1 MKYQTL
7 LIIPN
12 LKAEIL
18 FHDTIEEAKNVLQNI
33 QDYRPGI
40 GSEMVS
46 ATPLNYKLPPDQQN
60 RQVFYL
66 DVGIMSEEDAQNAV
80 LNIKSYIEDRR
91 VCESETAIDLYI
103 LNDYVTKNTS
113 EGKE

>member
-12 LKAEIL
+12 IKAEIL
-18 FHDTIEEAKNVLQNI
+18 FHDTIEEAKNVFQNI

-80 LNIKSYIEDRR
+80 LNIKAYIEDHH
-91 VCESETAIDLYI
+91 CESETGIDLDI
-103 LNDYVTKNTS
+103 LNDYVIKN
-113 EGKE
+113 EPKGKE

>member
-18 FHDTIEEAKNVLQNI
+18 FHDTIEEAKTVLQNI

-40 GSEMVS
+40 GPEMVS
-46 ATPLNYKLPPDQQN
+46 ATPLNYKLLPDQQN

-80 LNIKSYIEDRR
+80 LNIKAYIEDHH
-91 VCESETAIDLYI
+91 CESETGIDLDI
-103 LNDYVTKNTS
+103 LNDYVIKN
-113 EGKE
+113 EPKGKE